1 MSPIVFQ
8 TSSVPSPIVFQT
20 SSVRVLFE
28 PYRIP
33 NKLCSG
39 LFEPYRLCSEP
50 YRIPNKLCSGFV
62 RALSYSKQALFGF
75 FEPYRIPNSSFGL
88 FEPIVFQRALFGSVR
103 AYRILNKP
111 CSGSVRALSYS
122 KRALSGSGEFYPIQ
136 TDLLEPVWTV
146 RYL

>member
-8 TSSVPSPIVFQT
+8 TSSVRVCSSPIVFQTSSVSSLSYSKQALFGFCSSPIVFQT

-39 LFEPYRLCSEP
+39 FVRALCSEP
-50 YRIPNKLCSGFV
+50 IGSSPIEPCSGSV

-75 FEPYRIPNSSFGL
+75 CSS
-88 FEPIVFQRALFGSVR
+88 PIVFQTSPVQALV
-103 AYRILNKP
+103 
-111 CSGSVRALSYS
+111 
-122 KRALSGSGEFYPIQ
+122 EFYPIPNG
-136 TDLLEPVWTV
+136 TCLEPVWDLFDTCDFQIGLV
-146 RYL
+146 